1 MMKRII
7 LAMTLVLGGL
17 VSFAQQ
23 DTLVSKTGD
32 VIIGEIQGLSRNVI
46 SFDTDYADSEFQIE
60 WGEVRGLS
68 SSTILIIYTN
78 EGDKYVGTVKYN
90 GNDGRKVIITEEGLD
105 IELSLDEIVSI
116 NTSNTK
122 FWDRVYI
129 SIDAGYSYAK
139 ANNLSQFSTAGRVKY
154 TEDNWNLGAGMNNVV
169 TNQDEVGTTRR
180 NEANIDFNRDIYG
193 DAFAFAGMEFLS
205 SSEQNLDLRT
215 TTKLGVGYYF
225 FRENGLLFQG
235 GLGLANAH
243 ENYGPPENST
253 HNSFEGLIGLVFDA
267 YDTGDFSFMAR
278 TTAYPSFTN
287 SGRWRIN
294 SYVSAKWDLPLDF
307 YIKASFTHNFDSKP
321 QVAGVD
327 KGDYVFQTSIG
338 WEWD

>member
-1 MMKRII
+1 MMKKII
-7 LAMTLVLGGL
+7 LAVTLVLGGL
-17 VSFAQQ
+17 VTFAQK

-32 VIIGEIQGLSRNVI
+32 VLIGEIQSLSKNVI
-46 SFDTDYADSEFQIE
+46 AFDTDYADSDFQIE
-60 WGEVRGLS
+60 WGEVAGLS
-68 SSTILIIYTN
+68 SSTILIVYTN
-78 EGDKYVGTVKYN
+78 EGKKHIGTLKYLEDDSRTVRVT
-90 GNDGRKVIITEEGLD
+90 GEEGVVTLNLD
-105 IELSLDEIVSI
+105 DIVKI

-129 SIDAGYSYAK
+129 SIDAGYSYTK
-139 ANNLSQFSTAGRVKY
+139 ANNLSQFSTTGIVKY
-154 TEDNWNLGAGMNNVV
+154 TEDNWTLGGGFNNVV

-193 DAFAFAGMEFLS
+193 NAYAFAGMEFLS
-205 SSEQNLDLRT
+205 SSELNLDLRT
-215 TTKLGVGYYF
+215 TSKIGVGYYF
-225 FRENGLLFQG
+225 VRENGLYFQG

-243 ENYGPPENST
+243 EVYGDPDNISK
-253 HNSFEGLIGLVFDA
+253 NSFEGLIGLVFDA
-267 YDTGDFSFMAR
+267 YDTGDFSFMAK

-287 SGRWRIN
+287 KGRWRIN
-294 SYVSAKWDLPLDF
+294 SSVAAKWDLPLDF

-321 QVAGVD
+321 QVSGVD